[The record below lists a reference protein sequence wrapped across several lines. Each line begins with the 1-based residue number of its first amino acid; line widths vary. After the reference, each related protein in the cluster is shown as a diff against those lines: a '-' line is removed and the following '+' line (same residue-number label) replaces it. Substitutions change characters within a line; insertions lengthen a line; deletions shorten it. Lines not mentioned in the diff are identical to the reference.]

1 MSPEELRA
9 VMTFLQQRVSLRE
22 PQGKEITFD
31 PPGEAELS
39 QVCSDAG
46 AVRRLLAADWWPE
59 MVEEIVE
66 TADFCEPDDTPEQ
79 VLSYARD
86 VVVEY
91 LRKRFQP

>member
-9 VMTFLQQRVSLRE
+9 VMTFLQQRVRLRD
-22 PQGKEITFD
+22 PGGKEISFD
-31 PPGEAELS
+31 QPSEAELTA
-39 QVCSDAG
+39 VGGDAG
-46 AVRRLLAADWWPE
+46 GVRRLLSADWWPE

-66 TADFCEPDDTPEQ
+66 TADFCEPDDSPEQ
-79 VLSYARD
+79 VLAFARD